1 MKPFA
6 SGTRT
11 VPPQK
16 HLKLAL
22 PSAALRE
29 FVPLSDLTEALLC
42 AYDGVARRAYEKFM
56 DRGARTG
63 SELEDWLDA
72 EHEVLGEMQ
81 VDVAECGGFV
91 SVLASLPGYRS
102 AQVILGIEPRWLL
115 IFGCQ
120 ECKAVSYTH
129 LHGGHTV
136 GGFGANFQI
145 RLGLQ
150 QRTDAA
156 AHDGMI
162 VGYENL
168 VSSRRSRCCPRS

>member
-6 SGTRT
+6 SGTRA
-11 VPPQK
+11 VSPQK

-42 AYDGVARRAYEKFM
+42 AYDGVARRAYEKFL

-81 VDVAECGGFV
+81 VDVAESGGVV
-91 SVLASLPGYRS
+91 SGRGGLPGNRS
-102 AQVILGIEPRWLL
+102 AQGILGIEPRW
-115 IFGCQ
+115 
-120 ECKAVSYTH
+120 V
-129 LHGGHTV
+129 
-136 GGFGANFQI
+136 
-145 RLGLQ
+145 
-150 QRTDAA
+150 
-156 AHDGMI
+156 
-162 VGYENL
+162 
-168 VSSRRSRCCPRS
+168 